1 MGFSKKKFKFNKEN
15 EEFAFFSLFKS
26 CLLFFAVFL
35 GMCILFSTVFS
46 LIFYQTLNPDKM
58 LDLASLASLYI
69 SAFLSA
75 FLLSKKNGQKYILGG
90 TILGLMI
97 LFVLIT
103 GAFFTDTKIISAEF
117 LLKAVIPFVCIL
129 GSVLGIKREK
139 KIKRKHKYN

>member
-1 MGFSKKKFKFNKEN
+1 MGFSKKKIKFNKEN
-15 EEFAFFSLFKS
+15 EEFTLFSLFKS

-35 GMCILFSTVFS
+35 ALCILFSVAFS

-58 LDLASLASLYI
+58 LDLASVLSLYI
-69 SAFLSA
+69 SAFISA

-97 LFVLIT
+97 LLVLVV
-103 GAFFTDTKIISAEF
+103 GSFFTDTKIISAEF

-139 KIKRKHKYN
+139 KIKRKHR

>member
-1 MGFSKKKFKFNKEN
+1 MGFSKKKLKFSKEN
-15 EEFAFFSLFKS
+15 EEFTLFSLFKS
-26 CLLFFAVFL
+26 CLLFFVVFL
-35 GMCILFSTVFS
+35 ALCILFSGVFS

-58 LDLASLASLYI
+58 LDLASIMSLYI
-69 SAFLSA
+69 SAFLAA

-97 LFVLIT
+97 LLVLFV

-139 KIKRKHKYN
+139 KIKRKRQR